1 MVIKMTGCINTKQD
15 GKLKISSYV
24 ILKMTTN
31 LATVFEDY
39 MWITHL
45 TDASNMVYS
54 AYLVVA
60 VAPQESSFINMEL
73 TACLGTINWS
83 DSMHVHYS
91 IQVIY
96 LWYKNISIN
105 PQAQLNRYH
114 EIKCT
119 CRLERSLNSLRSA
132 SYIMFSRYF
141 LFFNIVFI
149 SYMCLGLY

>member
-1 MVIKMTGCINTKQD
+1 
-15 GKLKISSYV
+15 
-24 ILKMTTN
+24 
-31 LATVFEDY
+31 
-39 MWITHL
+39 
-45 TDASNMVYS
+45 
-54 AYLVVA
+54 
-60 VAPQESSFINMEL
+60 MEL

-96 LWYKNISIN
+96 LWYQNISIS
-105 PQAQLNRYH
+105 PQAQLNRYQ
-114 EIKCT
+114 EIKYT

-149 SYMCLGLY
+149 SYMCLGLYQFHAPRLQSKLTRNKILKDVHIEVWQFSEKFICQVCFEFSSKFMYISRNYFYFLWEGTTLNSMMNNTV